1 MRMCKRWIAAM
12 LSACMMLSA
21 ADFSVYA
28 QSEGQNVQELEEGQ
42 WQELQTE
49 SERQAV
55 MKEEKKSKAE
65 KNLDKGKESE
75 AAGIPEEEKESGQAQ
90 PLEEETQLGA
100 EQNSEEVFE
109 SAGQIQKV
117 EKGELNFVMQ
127 ENTALQTPGWQ
138 NIAASLG
145 KEGTEIVQAS
155 LCYRNQAGR
164 EFVTEAAGIVGNMVK
179 FSMEFTEKSQAGVYE
194 LTSIQ
199 YQTEENQYQVI
210 FADLDMEVKF
220 GVNHETD
227 TEPDEVL
234 IDEDILKEVEASVV
248 SFDEDGNVISKNSFE
263 DAERAVRKAGADQF
277 SINLQNRGAK
287 KMTIMLDPGHDSV
300 HAGARG
306 NGYLEEELVLK
317 IASYCRAEL
326 QKYSGVTVY
335 MTRETNDCPYGGY
348 AVDSGTCN
356 ALRVELAAQKKADV
370 YVSFHLNSNADP
382 RPTGVGVYYPNGNY
396 RPDIGAEGKGLA
408 WEIYQKLSAL
418 GLDTWAGGIL
428 IRNSETNTLYP
439 DGSLAD
445 YLGVIRRSKLAGFPA
460 VLIEHAFL
468 SSVWDANTF
477 LSSEEKLKNL
487 GVADAKGI
495 ASFYG
500 LTVSG
505 GKPKLNSVQSRN
517 STRLRLTWEPVNG
530 AVSYQVYR
538 SLTKTGGFKKQKEL
552 TKETYDDT
560 KAEPGVTYYYRVR
573 AVYSDGK
580 KSAYSTV
587 RSAKLLEQPQ
597 ITKVVAKNGN
607 LNINWD
613 RVKGAEKYELLRSE
627 ASNGTYKKIA
637 TLTGDT
643 IAYTDKN
650 VALQKDYF
658 YKLRARGGDMN
669 GYSAYSGIKSGWAIG
684 KTSITSVSS
693 EDSTSLRIK
702 WKKVKNAYGYQI
714 QRSTSKN
721 GKYQSIATVK
731 DGKTYYIDTNLKEKK
746 TYYYKVQTL
755 NRVDKKT
762 GRSSYCS
769 PASGK
774 TITPTSMV
782 YVRSKSSGSMELKWK
797 KDAAAYAYSIK
808 RSAKKNSG
816 YQKIAEIRDCNI
828 TQYVDRNAVGGKQ
841 YYYTVETIIDKKG
854 VKGYSG
860 DSKPKGAINLE
871 KVIITAVQ
879 AGNDG
884 FTVSWKKAAGA
895 NCYQI
900 MRSTNE
906 NSDFVDIAKIGN
918 GEATSFTDRNVTA
931 GGKYY
936 YRIRAVRE
944 GKYTGYGS
952 YGKVAAT
959 GYVSGDEAQEVPL
972 KGKLKK

>member
-1 MRMCKRWIAAM
+1 MRASRKLVAAM
-12 LSACMMLSA
+12 LSVCMILSA
-21 ADFSVYA
+21 ADFSAYA
-28 QSEGQNVQELEEGQ
+28 QSEAQDAQVPQEVEKQEESQQENLQNEEKNSKKTQNSDKEEDFNEAVIPEQEL
-42 WQELQTE
+42 
-49 SERQAV
+49 
-55 MKEEKKSKAE
+55 KE
-65 KNLDKGKESE
+65 DKPME
-75 AAGIPEEEKESGQAQ
+75 AGED
-90 PLEEETQLGA
+90 
-100 EQNSEEVFE
+100 QNSEKALKSE
-109 SAGQIQKV
+109 SQEQ
-117 EKGELNFVMQ
+117 EFQKGELNFVMQ
-127 ENTALQTPGWQ
+127 ENAEIQTPGIQ

-145 KEGTEIVQAS
+145 KEGTVIDHAS

-164 EFVTEAAGIVGNMVK
+164 ELVTEAAGIVGNMVK
-179 FSMEFTEKSQAGVYE
+179 FSMEFADASQEGVYE

-199 YQTEENQYQVI
+199 YQAGEEQYQVI
-210 FADLDMEVKF
+210 FADLDMKVQF
-220 GVNHETD
+220 GVNQEVD
-227 TEPDEVL
+227 AEPDEVL
-234 IDEDILKEVEASVV
+234 IDEEILKEVEASVV
-248 SFDEDGNVISKNSFE
+248 SFDEDGNVISENTFA
-263 DAERAVRKAGADQF
+263 DAGRAVRKADPF
-277 SINLQNRGAK
+277 SVNFQNRGAK

-306 NGYLEEELVLK
+306 NGCIEEELVLK

-326 QKYSGVTVY
+326 QKYSGLTVY
-335 MTRETNDCPYGGY
+335 MTRETNDCPNGGY

-370 YVSFHLNSNADP
+370 YVSFHLNSSVDP
-382 RPTGVGVYYPNGNY
+382 RPTGVGVYYPNDSY

-408 WEIYQKLSAL
+408 WEIFQNLSAL

-468 SSVWDANTF
+468 SSSWDANTF

-505 GKPKLNSVQSRN
+505 GKPKIESVQSRN

-552 TKETYDDT
+552 AKETYDDT
-560 KAEPGVTYYYRVR
+560 KAEPGVTYYYKVR
-573 AVYSDGK
+573 AVFSDGK
-580 KSAYSTV
+580 KSAYSAV
-587 RSAKLLEQPQ
+587 SSGKLLEQPE
-597 ITKVVAKNGN
+597 ITKVVAKSGK
-607 LNINWD
+607 LNINWN
-613 RVKGAEKYELLRSE
+613 RIAGAETYELLRSE
-627 ASNGTYKKIA
+627 ASDGTYKKIA
-637 TLTGDT
+637 TLTGDVIT
-643 IAYTDKN
+643 YTDKD
-650 VALQKDYF
+650 VTLQKDYF
-658 YKLRARGGDMN
+658 YKLRARGGN
-669 GYSAYSGIKSGWAIG
+669 KKGYSAYSEIKSGWAIG
-684 KTSITSVSS
+684 KTSISSVSS
-693 EDSTSLRIK
+693 ADSTSLRIK
-702 WKKVKNAYGYQI
+702 WKKVNNAYGYQI
-714 QRSTSKN
+714 QRSTAKK
-721 GKYQSIATVK
+721 GKYQTIATVK

-746 TYYYKVQTL
+746 TYYYKVQAL
-755 NRVDKKT
+755 NKVDNKT
-762 GRSSYCS
+762 GRSSYCT
-769 PASGK
+769 AVSGK

-782 YVRSKSSGSMELKWK
+782 YVKSKSSGSMELKWK
-797 KDAAAYAYSIK
+797 KDASAYAYSIK
-808 RSAKKNSG
+808 RSTKKNSG

-828 TQYVDRNAVGGKQ
+828 TQYIDKNAVGGKQ

-860 DSKPKGAINLE
+860 DSKPKGAVNLE

-879 AGNDG
+879 AGADG

-906 NSDFVDIAKIGN
+906 NSDFVDIAKIGS
-918 GEATSFTDRNVTA
+918 GEVTSFTDRNVTL
-931 GGKYY
+931 GVKYY

-944 GKYTGYGS
+944 AKYTGYGS
-952 YGKVAAT
+952 YGKVASV
-959 GYVSGDEAQEVPL
+959 GYVSGDEALGVPI
-972 KGKLKK
+972 KSKSKK